1 MLEASDLEQPVQ
13 DLPDRDLPHSGTGL
27 AVQPNLEQLVQDLV
41 APVPWGHHVEVL
53 KKVKAAPERL
63 YYLRATAQFGWTRAV
78 LLNQIK
84 AQAYAR
90 SLADGS
96 NQQHSA

>member
-1 MLEASDLEQPVQ
+1 
-13 DLPDRDLPHSGTGL
+13 
-27 AVQPNLEQLVQDLV
+27 
-41 APVPWGHHVEVL
+41 VEVL

-90 SLADGS
+90 SLADGKS
-96 NQQHSA
+96 HNFPLALPEHLAEQAEETLKSSYNLEFLGIGRAVKERELYAFRGRDSRS